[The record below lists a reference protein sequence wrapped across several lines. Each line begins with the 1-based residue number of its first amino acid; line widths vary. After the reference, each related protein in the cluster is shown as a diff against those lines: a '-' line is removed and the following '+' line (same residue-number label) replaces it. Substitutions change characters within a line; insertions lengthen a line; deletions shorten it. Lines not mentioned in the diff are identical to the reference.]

1 MRMENMKTETE
12 NMNPGILSKRDLLAA
27 NIRWLLCSQICW
39 NYERMMSTGYLYSIL
54 PTLKKLYK
62 KDEDLKEMMDMHN
75 QFFNTNPMVGGLILG
90 MDMAIEEREQ
100 KASKEVVAG
109 LKTGLMGPFAG
120 VGDTIFG
127 VIIPTIFGSIA
138 SYMALKGNGTGV
150 LIWVLVNILIVGLR
164 FTLLP
169 IGYKQGAKLVNEF
182 ANRLN
187 ALTEAAV
194 LLGITVVGA
203 LIPTV
208 VNAKVPLVYKSGEV
222 SLKIQDM
229 LDQIMPSLV
238 PILLVGLIYML
249 LGRKKMN
256 STKAILFVMVLGIV
270 LYNLKILG

>member
-1 MRMENMKTETE
+1 MKMANTKTDSV
-12 NMNPGILSKRDLLAA
+12 NSNAITKRDLWAA
-27 NIRWLLCSQICW
+27 NVRWLLCSQICW
-39 NYERMMSTGYLYSIL
+39 NYERMMSTGYLYTIL

-62 KDEDLKEMMDMHN
+62 KDEDLKEMMSMHN

-90 MDMAIEEREQ
+90 MDMAIEEREG
-100 KASKEVVAG
+100 KESKEVVTG

-138 SYMALKGNGTGV
+138 SYMALKGNATGV
-150 LIWVLVNILIVGLR
+150 ILWVIVNLLIIGLR

-169 IGYKQGAKLVNEF
+169 IGYKQGARLVTEF
-182 ANRLN
+182 ADRLN
-187 ALTEAAV
+187 ALTEAAI

-208 VNAKVPLVYKSGEV
+208 INAKVPFVYKSGEV

-229 LDQIMPSLV
+229 IDQIMPSMV
-238 PILLVGLIYML
+238 PVLLVGLIYGL

-256 STKAILFVMVLGIV
+256 STKAILLVMVLGIV
-270 LYNLKILG
+270 LFNLKVLG